1 MAQMRVK
8 DQDLVIDQIKSE
20 VSSQGL
26 EALKNRKNTQEIL
39 CILDANIDEIKT
51 LQAQKD
57 ELGKTI
63 KKIKTSMNERVDK
76 FNKQFSTEDGS
87 QSWSNHLYFRGIDL
101 NSASYGE
108 GIPEYKIEW
117 NMSRKDSKALET
129 KLRLQ
134 TMGTD
139 FDVYKLSDDLISEFS
154 S

>member
-1 MAQMRVK
+1 MS
-8 DQDLVIDQIKSE
+8 DLDALRQ
-20 VSSQGL
+20 QARGL
-26 EALKNRKNTQEIL
+26 GQSQEISPGKIGTGL
-39 CILDANIDEIKT
+39 ALAEGARRLYKGRMGSLT
-51 LQAQKD
+51 KD
-57 ELGKTI
+57 ITDKL
-63 KKIKTSMNERVDK
+63 DK

-139 FDVYKLSDDLISEFS
+139 FDVYKLIDAVISEFS